1 MSTVFQLSNSD
12 FRNNVTS
19 LEHFVNAALSEY
31 VDHLC
36 ELAKK
41 RNALYSIFVQ
51 EWYAQPKYKRVLKKF
66 LVNDGIEPGEDGPH
80 KSEKCMSD
88 KVDTQKFN
96 EIVEALSGTRDIMHF
111 GLLSGDPMICTYL
124 KRIVDRNPRLS
135 YTFPSADS
143 LIFIWRGIR
152 INTIDNYRMLYDI
165 SDRPRKWPPPLTDE
179 DLLSEYDEHSKSQ
192 YYSFAWSKVHH
203 FYPVFTRLLQQVK
216 SEQIG
221 SIESAFLSHEDF
233 GALTRLNEIKSD
245 YPNLCGANNE

>member
-12 FRNNVTS
+12 FRNSVTS

-31 VDHLC
+31 VDHLY

-41 RNALYSIFVQ
+41 RNALYNIFVQ

-66 LVNDGIEPGEDGPH
+66 FVNDGIEPGDDGLR

-96 EIVEALSGTRDIMHF
+96 EIVEALNATRDIMYF

-124 KRIVDRNPRLS
+124 KRIDNRNPWLS
-135 YTFPSADS
+135 YKFPSADS
-143 LIFIWRGIR
+143 LIFMWQGIR

-165 SDRPRKWPPPLTDE
+165 SDRPRKWPPPQTDK
-179 DLLSEYDEHSKSQ
+179 DLLSAYDEHSKAQ
-192 YYSFAWSKVHH
+192 YYSFAWSIVHN
-203 FYPVFTRLLQQVK
+203 FYPVFMRLLKQVK
-216 SEQIG
+216 SEHIG
-221 SIESAFLSHEDF
+221 SVESVFLDREDF
-233 GALTRLNEIKSD
+233 SALTRLNEIKSE